1 MVNNKMKNILSS
13 IVLLVCLAVVIIK
26 LDGITDFAS
35 NIISPRPEVTIDN
48 PNAYAHDNN
57 YYYVKKSEDFVPYS
71 KQDLYDILY
80 SILDDG
86 YETFTFYCPSEYE
99 KCISD
104 VEDLTKNQ
112 TAITDIGN
120 FVHPYNNFTD
130 IEVVTDSLGEVDII
144 VNRTYT
150 EEMKNAVNTKL
161 DAIFSSI
168 LTEEMDVHDKIL
180 ALHDYIIDNVVYD
193 ENDESKN
200 SGNAYGALIEG
211 KAKCAGYA
219 DAMAIVLSKLKVK
232 NFKVASEKHVW
243 NAVYL
248 DDEWSQIDLTWDDP
262 IVEGSVNLTDT
273 IRHKFYMINTETL
286 LSYDT
291 DEHNFDKNVYI
302 ELR

>member
-1 MVNNKMKNILSS
+1 MKNILSTIIL
-13 IVLLVCLAVVIIK
+13 IVCFVIVVIKI
-26 LDGITDFAS
+26 DTITDFTS
-35 NIISPRPEVTIDN
+35 SIISPRSEVTIDN
-48 PNAYAHDNN
+48 PNDYAQDND
-57 YYYVKKSEDFVPYS
+57 YYYVKKSKDFVPYS

-80 SILDDG
+80 SILDNG

-150 EEMKNAVNTKL
+150 EEMKSAINTKI

-168 LTEEMDVHDKIL
+168 FTSEMDIYDKIL
-180 ALHDYIIDNVVYD
+180 AMHDYIIDNVVYD
-193 ENDESKN
+193 EKDESKN

-211 KAKCAGYA
+211 KSKCAGYA
-219 DAMAIVLSKLKVK
+219 DTMAIVLSKLEVK

-248 DDEWSQIDLTWDDP
+248 DNEWSQIDLTWDDP
-262 IVEGSVNLTDT
+262 IVEGNINLTDT
-273 IRHKFYMINTETL
+273 IRHKFYMIDTETL